1 MKWLRIS
8 NLARLSWVSELKILA
23 LLMFFIAHALS
34 AKKRALIISIGDYP
48 DNKELNQNWG
58 DLSSSNDAE
67 IIKEL
72 LIDQGF
78 ALDDIWSLRDKQANA
93 SNIRDHFNK
102 LLMTLEHGDIV
113 FIHYSGHGQQVSDI
127 NSNGKEFITT
137 LKEDEADGFDESLV
151 AYNAPTQAYNGYDL
165 SEHIIDDELNVFLE
179 KVRLKIGAEGQ
190 VIMILDACHSGTAT
204 RGASDETV
212 KTRGTSVKCIIGGST
227 KKNYLNKSTIQHGF
241 SLDLNESSSVN
252 DKGSIAIFSGC
263 RANEV
268 NREWYD
274 PESGLQFGSLTY
286 AFATAFKKLNK
297 DASYKN
303 LFENINAQLLQKFNQ
318 AQHPELEGDII
329 NQLIFN
335 GALIESQEK
344 YKIQS
349 ISDPYSIKI
358 NGGIFSG
365 HSNGDT
371 VLISQINREKRT
383 SWGNRKMGFINK
395 VGASFSE
402 VRFERIHGVNTSK
415 MDDFELAVRRKKT
428 TKSTAVQL
436 DISSR
441 KLRKKVEG
449 VLANNGFTLN
459 PSDAMFTIR
468 DTSIEKG
475 VGLTA
480 ELNHSGEKLLGL
492 PFKQIY
498 SDQSLDTLIQ
508 IIQKGIRIQKFR
520 HLEVVAGSHL
530 IDVKMHVMNRESPT
544 GNNRATLMVGEG
556 ETLYI
561 TIKNCFDKPL
571 FIDVLDVYPNNEIH
585 KVDESMDYDLKF
597 NFEAVPPKD
606 SLVFQSE
613 IFPPFGM
620 EEFKIIASTQ
630 RLDFTPILNL
640 GKSLAQTRGANS
652 ERFIDELIH
661 QSNLGIKQRG
671 AAHRELEIINH
682 YFQIVPN
689 QKEH

>member
-1 MKWLRIS
+1 
-8 NLARLSWVSELKILA
+8 
-23 LLMFFIAHALS
+23 
-34 AKKRALIISIGDYP
+34 
-48 DNKELNQNWG
+48 
-58 DLSSSNDAE
+58 
-67 IIKEL
+67 
-72 LIDQGF
+72 
-78 ALDDIWSLRDKQANA
+78 
-93 SNIRDHFNK
+93 
-102 LLMTLEHGDIV
+102 
-113 FIHYSGHGQQVSDI
+113 
-127 NSNGKEFITT
+127 
-137 LKEDEADGFDESLV
+137 
-151 AYNAPTQAYNGYDL
+151 
-165 SEHIIDDELNVFLE
+165 LNVFLE

-212 KTRGTSVKCIIGGST
+212 KTRGTSVKCIIGSST
-227 KKNYLNKSTIQHGF
+227 KKNNFNKSTLQHGF

-286 AFATAFKKLNK
+286 SFATAFKKLNK

-303 LFENINAQLLQKFNQ
+303 LFDHINAQLLRKFNQ

-344 YKIQS
+344 YKVQS

-371 VLISQINREKRT
+371 VLISQINRENRT
-383 SWGNRKMGFINK
+383 SWGSRKMGFINK
-395 VGASFSE
+395 VGASYSE

-415 MDDFELAVRRKKT
+415 MGDFELVVRRRKT

-436 DISSR
+436 EISSR

-468 DTSIEKG
+468 DTAIEKG
-475 VGLTA
+475 VGLIA

-544 GNNRATLMVGEG
+544 GENRATLMVGEG

-585 KVDESMDYDLKF
+585 KVDEAMDYDLKF

-652 ERFIDELIH
+652 EHFIDELIH
-661 QSNLGIKQRG
+661 QSSLGIKQRG

-689 QKEH
+689 QIEH

>member
-1 MKWLRIS
+1 MKQERTRKCINQPWIS
-8 NLARLSWVSELKILA
+8 GLKTLA
-23 LLMFFIAHALS
+23 LLFFLS
-34 AKKRALIISIGDYP
+34 SKILGAEKRALIISIGDYP

-67 IIKEL
+67 IIQKL

-78 ALDDIWSLRDKQANA
+78 SLDNIWSLKDKQATA

-102 LLMTLEHGDIV
+102 MLATLEYGDIV
-113 FIHYSGHGQQVSDI
+113 LIHYSGHGQQVSDI
-127 NSNGKEFITT
+127 NFKGQDFFTA
-137 LKEDEADGFDESLV
+137 LKQDEADGFDESLV
-151 AYNAPTQAYNGYDL
+151 AYNAPTVAYNGYDL

-179 KVRLKIGAEGQ
+179 GVRLKIGAKGQ

-204 RGASDETV
+204 RGVSDDAV
-212 KTRGTSVKCIIGGST
+212 KTRGSSVKCIVGGVSKKIDIGSST
-227 KKNYLNKSTIQHGF
+227 PQYGF
-241 SLDLNESSSVN
+241 SIDVDESTSVN
-252 DKGSIAIFSGC
+252 EKGSIAIFSGC

-335 GALIESQEK
+335 GTLIESKEL
-344 YKIQS
+344 YKVHS
-349 ISDPYSIKI
+349 ILDPYSLKI
-358 NGGIFSG
+358 NGGAFAG

-371 VLISQINREKRT
+371 VLISQIKKNNRT
-383 SWGNRKMGFINK
+383 SWGSRKMGFIIK
-395 VGASFSE
+395 VGTSFSV
-402 VRFERIHGVNTSK
+402 VRFERIHGVNTSR
-415 MDDFELAVRRKKT
+415 MGDFQLVVKRKKT
-428 TKSTAVQL
+428 TNSTAVKL

-441 KLRKKVEG
+441 KLRKNMEG
-449 VLANNGFTLN
+449 VLASRGFVLNGSEAMLTL
-459 PSDAMFTIR
+459 R
-468 DTSIEKG
+468 DTSIERG
-475 VGLTA
+475 VGVIA

-492 PFKQIY
+492 PFKQLY
-498 SDQSLDTLIQ
+498 NDQSLDTLLQ

-520 HLEVVAGSHL
+520 HLEVSSRSHL
-530 IDVKMHVMNRESPT
+530 IDVKMHVLNRET
-544 GNNRATLMVGEG
+544 KKDENRATLMVGEG

-585 KVDESMDYDLKF
+585 KVDEAMDYDLKF

-606 SLVFQSE
+606 SLVFQTE
-613 IFPPFGM
+613 IFPPFGL

-630 RLDFTPILNL
+630 RLDFSPILNL

-652 ERFIDELIH
+652 ERFIDALIQ
-661 QSNLGIKQRG
+661 QSNLGVKKRG
-671 AAHRELEIINH
+671 EAQDELEISNH

-689 QKEH
+689 